1 MLLSDLPEELILMIG
16 RRVTSMQSMS
26 ALMRTSHQM
35 HRILGE
41 AFYDLTPERMRWRAL
56 VWGCQHGFE
65 DLAHAMLQ
73 RGGKAIMDDL
83 DFPLKLAARHGYAGI
98 VRLILDSNATF
109 ILENYGAIVIAAV
122 RGHADVVRILLE
134 YSAAAEVNVDPRRRC
149 LPWTEFSM
157 ALNAALRAGNERI
170 AYILLA
176 DNRVRMDA
184 LSLEDAARGGN
195 ENLLRLCLR
204 SSPYPIGNR
213 ISSPVAAAA
222 ERGQEATLNLL
233 LGLGFDPN
241 MRDRLLRTP
250 LAVAALY
257 GKENIVKVMLDR
269 GDVLLNAAD
278 KYGRSPFH
286 HAAEQ
291 GHIAIMNLLLNTK
304 QVNVDCA
311 DVNGE
316 TPFFY
321 AVAKGKREAAQFLIS
336 KGARPDAQNRGGQ
349 TSLFKAIEEPSLEMV
364 KWLLATGQVD
374 PESRDLKGQ
383 TPLICAVKA
392 GGFPLSVDA
401 SGKELKAVDAEREI
415 ISLLRHAGPLPST
428 GHHTRSNAALRVL
441 KHLLSL
447 DQVNPNAQDREGR
460 TALSW
465 AAWKFQLDIVRLLL
479 TTRGVN
485 VNTADND
492 GWTPLMW
499 VQGTGK
505 PRK

>member
-1 MLLSDLPEELILMIG
+1 MPLSDLPEELILMIG
-16 RRVTSMQSMS
+16 RQVTSLQSMS

-35 HRILGE
+35 YRILGE
-41 AFYDLTPERMRWRAL
+41 SFYDLTPERTRWRAL
-56 VWGCQHGFE
+56 VWGSQHGFE

-73 RGGKAIMDDL
+73 RGGKAITDDL
-83 DFPLKLAARHGYAGI
+83 GFPLKLAARHGYAGI
-98 VRLILDSNATF
+98 VRLILDSDATL
-109 ILENYGAIVIAAV
+109 ILENYNAVVIAAV
-122 RGHADVVRILLE
+122 RGHPEVVRILLE
-134 YSAAAEVNVDPRRRC
+134 YSAAAEVTVDPRWRC
-149 LPWTEFSM
+149 LLWSEFSM
-157 ALNAALRAGNERI
+157 ALNAALRAGNELI
-170 AYILLA
+170 ASILLA
-176 DNRVRMDA
+176 DDRVRMDP

-195 ENLLRLCLR
+195 ENLVRLCLR
-204 SSPYPIGNR
+204 LSPYPIGDR
-213 ISSPVAAAA
+213 ISSPLGAAA
-222 ERGQEATLNLL
+222 ERGQEATLKLL
-233 LGLGFDPN
+233 LEIGFDPN

-250 LAVAALY
+250 LAVAALH
-257 GKENIVKVMLDR
+257 GKENIVKVLLDR
-269 GDVLLNAAD
+269 SDVLLDATD
-278 KYGRSPFH
+278 KSGRSPFH

-316 TPFFY
+316 TPFFF
-321 AVAKGKREAAQFLIS
+321 AVAKGKKEAAQFLIS
-336 KGARPDAQNRGGQ
+336 QGARLDAQNREGQ
-349 TSLFKAIEEPSLEMV
+349 TSLFKAIEAPSLEMV

-374 PESRDLKGQ
+374 PESRDLQGY

-392 GGFPLSVDA
+392 GGFPRSTDA
-401 SGKELKAVDAEREI
+401 SGKELNAVDTEREI

-441 KHLLSL
+441 KHLLSF

-465 AAWKFQLDIVRLLL
+465 AAWKFQVDVVRLLL

-505 PRK
+505 PRT

>member
-1 MLLSDLPEELILMIG
+1 MIG
-16 RRVTSMQSMS
+16 RQVTSLQSMS

-41 AFYDLTPERMRWRAL
+41 SFYDLTPERMRWRAL

-65 DLAHAMLQ
+65 HLAHAMLQ
-73 RGGKAIMDDL
+73 RGDKTNMDDL
-83 DFPLKLAARHGYAGI
+83 GFPLKLAARLGYAGI
-98 VRLILDSNATF
+98 VRLMLDSNATL
-109 ILENYGAIVIAAV
+109 ILENYDAVVIAAV
-122 RGHADVVRILLE
+122 RGHAEVVRILLE
-134 YSAAAEVNVDPRRRC
+134 YSAAAEVTVDLRWRGR
-149 LPWTEFSM
+149 PWAEFSM
-157 ALNAALRAGNERI
+157 ALNAALRAGNETL

-176 DNRVRMDA
+176 DNRVRMDS

-204 SSPYPIGNR
+204 VSPYPIAIGGR
-213 ISSPVAAAA
+213 VSSPVAAAA

-233 LGLGFDPN
+233 LELGFDPN

-257 GKENIVKVMLDR
+257 GKENIVKVLLDR
-269 GDVLLNAAD
+269 SDVLIDAAD
-278 KYGRSPFH
+278 KSGRSPFH

-316 TPFFY
+316 TPFFF
-321 AVAKGKREAAQFLIS
+321 AVANGKTEAAQFLIS

-349 TSLFKAIEEPSLEMV
+349 TSLFKAIEAPSLEMV

-374 PESRDLKGQ
+374 PESRDLKGH

-392 GGFPLSVDA
+392 GGFPRSTDA
-401 SGKELKAVDAEREI
+401 SGKDLSAVDAEREM
-415 ISLLRHAGPLPST
+415 ISLLQHAGPLPSF
-428 GHHTRSNAALRVL
+428 GHHKRTNAALEVL

-465 AAWKFQLDIVRLLL
+465 AAWKFEVDVVQLLL
-479 TTRGVN
+479 TTREVN
-485 VNTADND
+485 VDTADND

-499 VQGTGK
+499 VQRTGK
-505 PRK
+505 PRT